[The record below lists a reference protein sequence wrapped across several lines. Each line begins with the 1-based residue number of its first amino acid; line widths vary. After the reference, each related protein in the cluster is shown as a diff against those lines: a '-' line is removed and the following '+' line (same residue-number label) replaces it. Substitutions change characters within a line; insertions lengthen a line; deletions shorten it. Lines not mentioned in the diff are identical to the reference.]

1 VSGSGRPPVR
11 VAIVRARYSGSGGA
25 ERFVQRALD
34 ALGRE
39 GLQLSIVARRWQAR
53 QQAADLQWVKLD
65 PFYIGSR
72 WRDASFAAA
81 VRAHLNGHQ
90 YDLVQSHERI
100 DGVQLY
106 RAGDGVHAAFL
117 DRRAAFQSSWQRL
130 GVALN
135 SHHRWVLN
143 QERAMFRN
151 PQLKAVICNS
161 RMVHNEIQK
170 YFGVPDN
177 KLHLI
182 RNGLDLNHFKP
193 PDEQLRQKARS
204 EFGLGSNTKVMCFVG
219 SGFER
224 KGLRQA
230 IRACAALNQ
239 GGLESMLLVAGQDKA
254 RAAYEHIAH
263 ALGISD
269 RVRFLGAVEDVR
281 TVLWSSDLM
290 VLPAIYDPFPNAAL
304 EALACGVP
312 LVTSDGC
319 GVGELLADNPDAG
332 QVVSAADQSGID
344 SACGDML
351 GGQNMGG
358 QRAAARQA
366 VAHLSLEQMAEEMIA
381 LYRQLLGQPGE
392 GFNRGKAQV
401 LGHGIVR
408 P

>member
-1 VSGSGRPPVR
+1 
-11 VAIVRARYSGSGGA
+11 
-25 ERFVQRALD
+25 VQRALD

-39 GLQLSIVARRWQAR
+39 GLQLSILARRWQAR
-53 QQAADLQWVKLD
+53 QQAADLKWVKLD

-81 VRAHLNGHQ
+81 VRGHIKEHH

-117 DRRAAFQSSWQRL
+117 ERRAAFQSSRQKL

-135 SHHRWVLN
+135 AHHRWVLN
-143 QERAMFRN
+143 EERAMFSN

-161 RMVHNEIQK
+161 QMVRNEIHK
-170 YFGVPDN
+170 YFGVPEH

-182 RNGLDLNHFKP
+182 RNGLDLTHFQP
-193 PDEQLRQKARS
+193 PDDQQRQKVRS
-204 EFGLGSNTKVMCFVG
+204 DLGLRSDAKVMCFVG

-230 IRACAALNQ
+230 ILACAALNQ
-239 GGLESMLLVAGQDKA
+239 GGLASILLVAGQDKA
-254 RAAYEHIAH
+254 QASYEQLAR
-263 ALGISD
+263 ALGIGEQL
-269 RVRFLGAVEDVR
+269 RFLGAVEDVR
-281 TVLWSSDLM
+281 PLLWSSDLM

-319 GVGELLADNPDAG
+319 GVGELLAGNPDAG
-332 QVVSAADQSGID
+332 QVVSAADQAGID

-351 GGQNMGG
+351 GGQNTGI
-358 QRAAARQA
+358 QRAAARRA
-366 VAHLSLEQMAEEMIA
+366 VAHLSLGQMAGEMIA
-381 LYRQLLGQPGE
+381 LYRQLLDQAGE
-392 GFNRGKAQV
+392 GLKGGKAQE